1 MWGVLAPCRT
11 PYAETCMCSK
21 YLIRS
26 NGLPNFS
33 IVALCIMQLCEYVF
47 AVGFPLY
54 VPKSGFWGVLR
65 VNMSKCVLT
74 PKSTTLREYASVGV
88 SHVKIGS
95 RSVERFLRT
104 KK

>member
-1 MWGVLAPCRT
+1 MWWVLAPCRT

-54 VPKSGFWGVLR
+54 VPKMDWGGGLR
-65 VNMSKCVLT
+65 VKMSKYSVLT
-74 PKSTTLREYASVGV
+74 P
-88 SHVKIGS
+88 
-95 RSVERFLRT
+95 ERHYPA
-104 KK
+104 